1 MTARLRLVTRD
12 RGAFRGR
19 AVPFDHAAFRGRA
32 VRRAVDTWNF
42 VRWPGRIVLCA
53 AVACAPGTPKE
64 ADWPTAGILLAPATR
79 PGDFLDRQRI
89 VATYKGHTASFD
101 AVVQKK
107 GNELTLVGLTPFG
120 SRAFV
125 LRQVGGEASF
135 ESFVP
140 QTLPFPP
147 NYILVDVERVF
158 FPWTDAAPPTEAI
171 RQFSHDG
178 EIVTERW
185 QAGRLLR
192 RTFSRDG
199 TSPALPERGRNDER
213 TSPASPERG
222 RNASS
227 PSPGQIVVDYDGGMA
242 SDGTPPP
249 HVSFDNG
256 QFGYHLDITTLIHQ
270 NLSR

>member
-1 MTARLRLVTRD
+1 MPLGTAKLAQLRATIAQRAESAL
-12 RGAFRGR
+12 FR
-19 AVPFDHAAFRGRA
+19 A
-32 VRRAVDTWNF
+32 
-42 VRWPGRIVLCA
+42 IVLCIVVSCGA
-53 AVACAPGTPKE
+53 GARKE
-64 ADWPTAGILLAPATR
+64 ADWPTPVVLLAPAAH
-79 PGDFLDRQRI
+79 PADFFDRQRI

-101 AVVQKK
+101 AVVQKR

-158 FPWTDAAPPTEAI
+158 FPWTDAAPPTDAN
-171 RQFSHDG
+171 RQFLHDG

-199 TSPALPERGRNDER
+199 TSPRLTTPPSADVP
-213 TSPASPERG
+213 SASPERG
-222 RNASS
+222 RNGL
-227 PSPGQIVVDYDGGMA
+227 PPGQIVVEYDGGMA
-242 SDGTPPP
+242 SDGTPPR

-256 QFGYHLDITTLIHQ
+256 QFGYHLDITTLTHQ

>member
-1 MTARLRLVTRD
+1 MTARLRLVTW
-12 RGAFRGR
+12 GA
-19 AVPFDHAAFRGRA
+19 VE
-32 VRRAVDTWNF
+32 TWN
-42 VRWPGRIVLCA
+42 VARWLGRIVLCA
-53 AVACAPGTPKE
+53 AAACAAGTPKE
-64 ADWPTAGILLAPATR
+64 ADWPSVGILLAPAIR

-107 GNELTLVGLTPFG
+107 GNELLLVGLTPFG

-158 FPWTDAAPPTEAI
+158 FPWTDEAPPIDAN
-171 RQFSHDG
+171 RQFLRDG

-199 TSPALPERGRNDER
+199 VHPG
-213 TSPASPERG
+213 ASPEGG
-222 RNASS
+222 RNASDL
-227 PSPGQIVVDYDGGMA
+227 PPGQIVVDYDGGMA
-242 SDGTPPP
+242 SDGTPAP
-249 HVSFDNG
+249 HVSFDNA
-256 QFGYHLDITTLIHQ
+256 QFGYHLDITTLTHE
-270 NLSR
+270 NLPR

>member
-1 MTARLRLVTRD
+1 MSLGTAKLAQLRATI
-12 RGAFRGR
+12 AQR
-19 AVPFDHAAFRGRA
+19 AESALFCA
-32 VRRAVDTWNF
+32 
-42 VRWPGRIVLCA
+42 IVLGIVPSCGA
-53 AVACAPGTPKE
+53 RKE
-64 ADWPTAGILLAPATR
+64 ADWPTPVVPLAPAAH
-79 PGDFLDRQRI
+79 PMDFLDRQRI

-125 LRQVGGEASF
+125 LRQVGVEASF

-158 FPWTDAAPPTEAI
+158 FRWTDAAPPTDAN
-171 RQFSHDG
+171 RQFLHDG

-213 TSPASPERG
+213 TSPALPERG
-222 RNASS
+222 RNGL
-227 PSPGQIVVDYDGGMA
+227 PPGQIVIEYDGGMA
-242 SDGTPPP
+242 SDGTPAR

-256 QFGYHLDITTLIHQ
+256 QFGYHLDITTLTHQ